1 MQLSGDELFQA
12 SMPDLW
18 SRLTDMKF
26 MAGVIPDV
34 ERIEQIEKGQFT
46 CRVRPRFAFFS
57 GKVILTFQIIGLAPP
72 DHLEVTVLG
81 KGIGGAVSV
90 DIDIRLE
97 AKGDENVIHWSGHV
111 VRKEGLFRP
120 IGDSLISGAAAHIVE
135 KLWAG
140 FRAAM
145 AAEPTDA
152 LTDGNGP

>member
-1 MQLSGDELFQA
+1 
-12 SMPDLW
+12 MPDLW

-34 ERIEQIEKGQFT
+34 DRIEHIEAEQFT

-57 GKVILTFQIIGLAPP
+57 GKVSLTFQITGRAPP
-72 DHLEVTVLG
+72 DHLEITVLG
-81 KGIGGAVSV
+81 KGIGGTVSV

-97 AKGDENVIHWSGHV
+97 AKGDESVIDWSGHV

-135 KLWAG
+135 TLWAG
-140 FRAAM
+140 FRVAM

-152 LTDGNGP
+152 VSDRNEP